1 MRTIYPS
8 GYEKPD
14 WPVLAEARTPD
25 QDKLLFQVADNGTEP
40 LLLIKPKGIRTVYGL
55 PMSALIA
62 LCCLPIN
69 PTETDK
75 T

>member
-8 GYEKPD
+8 GYE
-14 WPVLAEARTPD
+14 
-25 QDKLLFQVADNGTEP
+25 
-40 LLLIKPKGIRTVYGL
+40 KPKGIRTVYGL

-62 LCCLPIN
+62 LCCLPVN

>member
-1 MRTIYPS
+1 MYTIYPS

-14 WPVLAEARTPD
+14 WPVLAEVRTPD
-25 QDKLLFQVADNGTEP
+25 YDKLLFQVADNGTEP

-55 PMSALIA
+55 SVSALIA
-62 LCCLPIN
+62 LCRSPIDT
-69 PTETDK
+69 TESGK